1 MGYAEAIRFLRL
13 KAKMSQGDLAR
24 RIGGGITNQSV
35 SGWERG
41 KARPSTENLF
51 ELARIFGV
59 AADAIMSTE
68 APPEPAAVEP
78 ETSLIY
84 AAVEEVLLQVEARS
98 NCGISAAAAAEIAE
112 VVELAL
118 QNPIAPRTM
127 APAAAIRRIIRW
139 EVLEILGRKR

>member
-1 MGYAEAIRFLRL
+1 MHYAEAIRFLRL

-41 KARPSTENLF
+41 KARPSTKNVF

-59 AADAIMSTE
+59 PADEIMTGEGSPVPT
-68 APPEPAAVEP
+68 PVIEPSN
-78 ETSLIY
+78 SLLF
-84 AAVEEVLLQVEARS
+84 AAVEEALLQA
-98 NCGISAAAAAEIAE
+98 GISAPAAAEIAE

-118 QNPIAPRTM
+118 EHLRTPRSM
-127 APAAAIRRIIRW
+127 EPEAAIRRIIRW
-139 EVLEILGRKR
+139 EVREILGRKR

>member
-1 MGYAEAIRFLRL
+1 MHYAEAIRFLRL

-24 RIGGGITNQSV
+24 GIGGGITNQSV

-59 AADAIMSTE
+59 PADEIMTGQGSPVPT
-68 APPEPAAVEP
+68 PVIEPSN
-78 ETSLIY
+78 SLLF
-84 AAVEEVLLQVEARS
+84 AAVEEALLQA
-98 NCGISAAAAAEIAE
+98 GINAPSAAEIAE

-118 QNPIAPRTM
+118 ENLKTPRSM
-127 APAAAIRRIIRW
+127 VPAAAIRRIIRW
-139 EVLEILGRKR
+139 EVQEILGRKR